1 MYSLNRAQIIGNLTR
16 DPEIKVTANGT
27 SVASFAIATNR
38 SWTNPDGTK
47 QDAVEY
53 HEIVAWGKL
62 AEIAGQILTKGKQA
76 YVEGRIQT
84 RNWEGTDGAKRNK
97 TEVVAENLIALG
109 GRPKDGASFTPSEH
123 TERPD
128 APAETTEKPKKTSDA
143 KKESSE
149 EINIDDIPF

>member
-16 DPEIKVTANGT
+16 DPEIKVTPKGQ

-84 RNWEGTDGAKRNK
+84 RNWEGADGAKRNR

-109 GRPKDGASFTPSEH
+109 SRAKDHESFTPSEH
-123 TERPD
+123 SEQSDTPD
-128 APAETTEKPKKTSDA
+128 ATEKPKKISDA